1 MEFIIH
7 LFSAAKEKTMKLFI
21 FLPPVVAKQKVISL
35 VIIFQRNGYKMMF
48 FEFALEN
55 ALPG

>member
-48 FEFALEN
+48 FEFAL
-55 ALPG
+55 